1 MKSSSNIK
9 NAIILAIVSAAAVV
23 IVFAVIMKG
32 VRELDMAEM
41 TTNPE
46 LKPVLLK
53 AGVVPPYDAA
63 FHLIRPIDIARVP
76 LAARFDAPLGSAHG
90 ALTYDAQTFGT
101 MNRLKGGVHLGNDLN
116 GIGGNDTDLGD
127 PVRAIADG
135 RVIFSA
141 TAGSG
146 WGKMLILAHVV
157 PDTGRVIQSVYA
169 HLEKID
175 VAVGM
180 LVRRGSKI
188 GTVGNASG
196 IYKAH
201 LHLELREGTSTNPA
215 EGYFTATLNRQKPD
229 LFTKDKRGAPSDVL
243 SHALEPG
250 EEPVGMRF
258 E

>member
-1 MKSSSNIK
+1 MINSNVK
-9 NAIILAIVSAAAVV
+9 NAVILAIVCSAAVV
-23 IVFAVIMKG
+23 IVFSVIMKG
-32 VRELDMAEM
+32 VREIDMAEM

-46 LKPVLLK
+46 LKPVLLNG
-53 AGVVPPYDAA
+53 GVVPPYDAA
-63 FHLIRPIDIARVP
+63 FNLMRPIDIANVP
-76 LAARFDAPLGSAHG
+76 MAARFDAPLGSAHG
-90 ALTYDAQTFGT
+90 ALTYDAQPFGT
-101 MNRLKGGVHLGNDLN
+101 MNRLIGGLHLGNDLN
-116 GIGGNDTDLGD
+116 GIGGNNTDLGD

-141 TAGSG
+141 TAGTG
-146 WGKMLILAHVV
+146 WGKMLILAHVL
-157 PDTGRVIQSVYA
+157 PETGELIQSVYA

-201 LHLELREGTSTNPA
+201 LHLELREGASTNPA

-229 LFTKDKRGAPSDVL
+229 LFTMDKRGVPSDVL
-243 SHALEPG
+243 SPALEPG
-250 EEPVGMRF
+250 EEPVGMQF